1 MLKNEQGNNTTFAT
15 VLPNYTNAV
24 GFTTL
29 TDSNAFALATDCNVE
44 VIGESTTGCY
54 PDLRRAFQS
63 INDGIHTG
71 GITVKIHE
79 STNETASATLNA
91 SGIVPASYTSINIFP
106 TSSGLSVSGNIN
118 FPLIDLSGADNV
130 TLDGRVD
137 TTGSVKDLNITNT
150 STEALA
156 STIRFINDA
165 TNNIV
170 KYCRIKG
177 ATTNITGGVVFF
189 STAGTDS
196 GNDGNAI
203 ANNDI
208 SGDGANRPV
217 NAVYSAGSETQ
228 ENSGDTIRNNNIFNF
243 FNPGIASGGVT
254 VADYNSNWT
263 ISGNS
268 FYDTTAVAPSADTS
282 YHAIKVINYG
292 AGYMISGNFIGG
304 AGPSCSSTL
313 VKTNT
318 RNNSFYGIYLEVQSA
333 TVRANKIQNINWSN
347 SGKANWTAIH
357 LSSGVVTIGGA
368 VPSDGNII
376 GDSSGTGSIIL
387 TGGAPKAAVIGIN
400 RNYSA
405 GILGHV
411 VIRNNV
417 IGAIEAATNNDQNST
432 SIYCIRNNTFELI
445 DDTISNN
452 FIGSRTFA
460 NSIYASS
467 LCLDGANAQNVYGV
481 FNKGFG
487 STEISDN
494 TISHLTN
501 NAKFGISN
509 LDGIYTDDGY
519 IKACR
524 NTISHLTNSCG
535 NQNNSLVGINVSA
548 AYGFTYLMGNH
559 ISNCRNTNPTESAS
573 TNGIFFASGF
583 PGLIEKNFIHELYAT
598 SLNPASITRG
608 IEITGFA
615 TTCQNNIISLQDATS
630 GATVYGFYLTTGGH
644 SIYYNTAHLSGNN
657 GGNFDA
663 AAALYGITPNFDVV
677 IKNNIFANDKNGTG
691 SHYAVYNHNFNTTHI
706 EYNDYWGSTF
716 NINPSPPQRIH
727 QSRIFKSHRNKP
739 H

>member
-1 MLKNEQGNNTTFAT
+1 
-15 VLPNYTNAV
+15 
-24 GFTTL
+24 
-29 TDSNAFALATDCNVE
+29 
-44 VIGESTTGCY
+44 
-54 PDLRRAFQS
+54 
-63 INDGIHTG
+63 
-71 GITVKIHE
+71 
-79 STNETASATLNA
+79 
-91 SGIVPASYTSINIFP
+91 
-106 TSSGLSVSGNIN
+106 
-118 FPLIDLSGADNV
+118 
-130 TLDGRVD
+130 
-137 TTGSVKDLNITNT
+137 
-150 STEALA
+150 
-156 STIRFINDA
+156 
-165 TNNIV
+165 
-170 KYCRIKG
+170 
-177 ATTNITGGVVFF
+177 
-189 STAGTDS
+189 
-196 GNDGNAI
+196 
-203 ANNDI
+203 
-208 SGDGANRPV
+208 
-217 NAVYSAGSETQ
+217 
-228 ENSGDTIRNNNIFNF
+228 
-243 FNPGIASGGVT
+243 
-254 VADYNSNWT
+254 
-263 ISGNS
+263 
-268 FYDTTAVAPSADTS
+268 
-282 YHAIKVINYG
+282 
-292 AGYMISGNFIGG
+292 
-304 AGPSCSSTL
+304 
-313 VKTNT
+313 
-318 RNNSFYGIYLEVQSA
+318 
-333 TVRANKIQNINWSN
+333 
-347 SGKANWTAIH
+347 
-357 LSSGVVTIGGA
+357 

-716 NINPSPPQRIH
+716 NINPSPHSVFTNPEFSNPIGTNPIDYKPQADNLLADSIPSIDTDFFDLDRCFPTMGAIEVPTPPDATGPITGPVTVCPNDTGLIYTIPKVPYATSYTWTIPDAWSITANADTTITVTVGPVGSSGIITVLASNNCGPGIADTLVVAVVPSIPTFTVPDPISFCVRDIETASFYPDTMDITPERPDYYLFHPGDLDLDLDTSTFSDICCNNANFTIH
-727 QSRIFKSHRNKP
+727 WQIDFNGGTPASITETGQPSLYSSVIRFDGDGTTYTDVIHTIKYWLTNCTGNPSSIQTVNITIKP
-739 H
+739 RPNIVKDP